1 MHVDE
6 KLSAFVELEGSR
18 ANDCASQMPNDSAQF
33 SPHDEVSR
41 EYAWFH
47 CPILAIIAGFL
58 ISLPSEGQTGKRLS
72 ASDLKNIDDITQVAM
87 NAALAR
93 DFATWA
99 SLFLEDAVIIRPMSR
114 RLKDERRSALG
125 WRNFHR

>member
-1 MHVDE
+1 VKSPE
-6 KLSAFVELEGSR
+6 GWKAAKTLARLS
-18 ANDCASQMPNDSAQF
+18 
-33 SPHDEVSR
+33 
-41 EYAWFH
+41 
-47 CPILAIIAGFL
+47 L
-58 ISLPSEGQTGKRLS
+58 ISLPSEEQTGKRLS

-125 WRNFHR
+125 WRNFHLMRWM